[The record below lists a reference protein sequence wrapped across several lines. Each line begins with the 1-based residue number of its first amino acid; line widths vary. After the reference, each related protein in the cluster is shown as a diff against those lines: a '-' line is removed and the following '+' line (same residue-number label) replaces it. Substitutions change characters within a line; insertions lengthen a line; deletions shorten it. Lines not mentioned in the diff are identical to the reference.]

1 MSRTNALVL
10 ALRPLGAVAALALR
24 PLGAAALLLILLLPR
39 ASWAGTESPV
49 AWGLHRVE
57 LEHATVVVRSELR
70 LEHATDEPIA
80 LAAPLPV
87 AAELTGAEPVLADGG
102 TIVALRAPEH
112 ASALVL
118 EVRVPW
124 GDVRRSQALPVPVPE
139 GRSVHRVVLSPALG
153 FSPDPALGLIAQ
165 VGHYAPAEI
174 DVVARHRFDARTD
187 GDLRHVGAYYV
198 RGDDLRGVGSLHGE
212 VVLQRQRMGRVALV
226 VGVVFVLVVGGMIVV
241 HRRLDRA
248 VRYERAEAYLAKEME
263 ALEEQS
269 AE

>member
-1 MSRTNALVL
+1 MHRTRTFAA
-10 ALRPLGAVAALALR
+10 ALRPW
-24 PLGAAALLLILLLPR
+24 GAAALLLMVLLLPR

-49 AWGLHRVE
+49 DWGLHRVE
-57 LEHATVVVRSELR
+57 LEHATVVVHSQLQ
-70 LEHATDEPIA
+70 LEHTTDEPIA

-87 AAELTGAEPVLADGG
+87 VAELTGAEPVLADDG
-102 TIVALRAPEH
+102 TIVALRVPEH
-112 ASALVL
+112 ATRLDL

-124 GDVRRSQALPVPVPE
+124 GHVRRVQALPVPVPE
-139 GRSVHRVVLSPALG
+139 DSSVQRVVLSPALG

-198 RGDDLRGVGSLHGE
+198 RGSDLRGVGSLHGE
-212 VVLQRQRMGRVALV
+212 VILQRQRMGRAAAVVGVLFLLV
-226 VGVVFVLVVGGMIVV
+226 VGAMVVV

-248 VRYERAEAYLAKEME
+248 VRYERAEAYLATELH
-263 ALEEQS
+263 ALEEDTS
-269 AE
+269 S